1 MYIVVFPCKGKSL
14 CVGKQPHTKL
24 HNKVVDN
31 IVDVRDTSV
40 IEAQEA
46 HMTDKVATFSQD
58 MNGSMEPDEGGSW
71 VRYEDVEDILSESK
85 EQARL
90 LGVSAECE
98 LSLLA
103 KIGKLLKE
111 IEEKTQALHEIAAY
125 KRATSEGDI
134 FYDAISELEHKEEIA
149 DSVLDKY
156 NNT

>member
-1 MYIVVFPCKGKSL
+1 M
-14 CVGKQPHTKL
+14 TNE
-24 HNKVVDN
+24 NK
-31 IVDVRDTSV
+31 IT
-40 IEAQEA
+40 
-46 HMTDKVATFSQD
+46 TFSQD
-58 MNGSMEPDEGGSW
+58 MDGSMEPDERGSW

-90 LGVSAECE
+90 LGISAERE

-111 IEEKTQALHEIAAY
+111 LGEKTKALHEIAAY

-149 DSVLDKY
+149 DSVLQTY